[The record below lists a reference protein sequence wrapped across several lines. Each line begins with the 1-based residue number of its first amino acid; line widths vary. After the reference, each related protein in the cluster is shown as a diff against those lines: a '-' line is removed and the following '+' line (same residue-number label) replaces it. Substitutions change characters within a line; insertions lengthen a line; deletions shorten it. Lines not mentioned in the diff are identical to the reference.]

1 MKEKE
6 LKKLSRLELLEL
18 LLEANNENK
27 ILNERLSYLTAET
40 EAAKSIERLAQTA
53 DRFDDMLEQTAKLLD
68 SLKAR
73 KVESGSEKKLSAN
86 DEHNTKKDRTDR
98 KLYVRIMSYY
108 EKNDSA
114 LESLPEEIQTDIRNR
129 LKEISL
135 NRKNKG

>member
-40 EAAKSIERLAQTA
+40 EAAKSTERLAQTA

-73 KVESGSEKKLSAN
+73 EVESGSEKKLSAN
-86 DEHNTKKDRTDR
+86 DEHNTKRT
-98 KLYVRIMSYY
+98 VPTESCMF
-108 EKNDSA
+108 A
-114 LESLPEEIQTDIRNR
+114 L
-129 LKEISL
+129 
-135 NRKNKG
+135 